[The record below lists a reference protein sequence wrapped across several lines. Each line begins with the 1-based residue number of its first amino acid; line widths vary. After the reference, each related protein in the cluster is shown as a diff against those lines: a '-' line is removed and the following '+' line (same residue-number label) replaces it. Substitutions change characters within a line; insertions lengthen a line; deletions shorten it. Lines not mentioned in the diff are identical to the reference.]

1 MGIYDSNPVVLAATE
16 LDVRLAGKVL
26 LDKQELVLREGER
39 VGLVGRNGSGKSSLL
54 RVLAGQEHFYTG
66 QITMRKSLRVAFL
79 PQELDLPAGETV
91 RDSVLGGAAEIL
103 GLIHEYETTAPGRHL
118 HDLEMAITARDGW
131 NVESRL
137 GMLLSALGTPPADRA
152 VATLSGGERR
162 RVGLA
167 RTLIDLPDLLLL
179 DEPTNHLDT
188 ETIEWLEDFLT
199 RSGRSCLFVTHDR
212 YFLDR
217 VATRVLELSY
227 GHLYSYDGNYS
238 DYLRRKAERLSEV
251 ETQEE
256 KRLAF
261 IRREIDWIRR
271 GPQAR
276 ATKSRSRIQRFE
288 DAVNQDALQR
298 ERDIELLLPPAPKM
312 GNIVVTLQQAALAVG
327 GRTLFSGL
335 DLEFTPGMRLG
346 IVGRNGM
353 GKTSLLRLLLG
364 QLSPSS
370 GTVRIGE
377 RVMFNYADQHRVALH
392 DDLTVYEEVGEGN
405 DFVLFDGRKITI
417 WTYLK
422 NYLFQDDEINTKVG
436 QLSGGERNRLVL
448 AMLLKNGGN
457 FLLLDEPTNDL
468 DLATLRVLEEALC
481 DFDGCVAVVS
491 HDRYFLNRVCTH
503 ILVFE
508 PEGRLFFQPG
518 DYSYYV
524 QKRAERQLAARAE
537 APPAGKTPA
546 GGGLVATGRGVDR
559 PADGP
564 RRLKWAEKRELDGM
578 EDAIAAAEAEVAELE
593 EIFGRPDFHAT
604 HGRQS
609 DALVARLDAA
619 RAEVARLYDRWAEL
633 EEIANG

>member
-1 MGIYDSNPVVLAATE
+1 MGIYDSNPVVLSATG
-16 LDVRLAGKVL
+16 LDIRLAGSVL

-39 VGLVGRNGSGKSSLL
+39 VGLIGRNGSGKSTLL
-54 RVLAGQEHFYTG
+54 RVLAGREHFFTG
-66 QITMRKSLRVAFL
+66 EVNTRKSLRIAFL
-79 PQELDLPAGETV
+79 PQELDLPAGQTV
-91 RDSVLGGAAEIL
+91 RDSVLGGAAEVL
-103 GLIHEYETTAPGRHL
+103 NLIHEYETTAPGRHL

-137 GMLLSALGTPPADRA
+137 AMLLSALGTPAADRM
-152 VATLSGGERR
+152 VDTLSGGERR

-179 DEPTNHLDT
+179 DEPTNHLDA

-212 YFLDR
+212 FFLDR

-238 DYLRRKAERLSEV
+238 EFLRRKAERLTEV
-251 ETQEE
+251 ESQEE

-276 ATKSRSRIQRFE
+276 TTKSRSRIQRFE
-288 DAVNQDALQR
+288 TAVNQDALQR
-298 ERDIELLLPPAPKM
+298 ERDIDLLLPPPPKM
-312 GNIVVTLQQAALAVG
+312 GNIVVSLQQVTLCLG
-327 GRTLFSGL
+327 EQTLFANL

-353 GKTSLLRLLLG
+353 GKTSLLRLILG
-364 QLSPSS
+364 QLAPTA

-377 RVMFNYADQHRVALH
+377 RIVFNYADQHRVSLH
-392 DDLTVYEEVGEGN
+392 DDLTVYEEIGEGN
-405 DFVLFDGRKITI
+405 DFVLFDGRKINI

-448 AMLLKNGGN
+448 AMLLKTGGN

-468 DLATLRVLEEALC
+468 DLATLRV
-481 DFDGCVAVVS
+481 FDRC
-491 HDRYFLNRVCTH
+491 LMT
-503 ILVFE
+503 
-508 PEGRLFFQPG
+508 
-518 DYSYYV
+518 
-524 QKRAERQLAARAE
+524 AEC
-537 APPAGKTPA
+537 
-546 GGGLVATGRGVDR
+546 
-559 PADGP
+559 
-564 RRLKWAEKRELDGM
+564 
-578 EDAIAAAEAEVAELE
+578 
-593 EIFGRPDFHAT
+593 
-604 HGRQS
+604 GRQ
-609 DALVARLDAA
+609 
-619 RAEVARLYDRWAEL
+619 RAVDDSGR
-633 EEIANG
+633 

>member
-1 MGIYDSNPVVLAATE
+1 MGIYDSNPVVLSATE
-16 LDVRLAGKVL
+16 LDIRLAGSVL
-26 LDKQELVLREGER
+26 LDKQELVIREGER
-39 VGLVGRNGSGKSSLL
+39 VGLVGRNGSGKSTLL
-54 RVLAGQEHFYTG
+54 RVLAGQEHFFTG
-66 QITMRKSLRVAFL
+66 EVNTRKSLRIAFL
-79 PQELDLPAGETV
+79 PQELDLPAGQTV
-91 RDSVLGGAAEIL
+91 RDSVLGGAAEVL
-103 GLIHEYETTAPGRHL
+103 NLIHEYETTAPGRHL

-137 GMLLSALGTPPADRA
+137 AMLLSALGTPAADRM
-152 VATLSGGERR
+152 VDTLSGGERR

-179 DEPTNHLDT
+179 DEPTNHLDA

-212 YFLDR
+212 FFLDR

-238 DYLRRKAERLSEV
+238 EFLRRKAERLTEV
-251 ETQEE
+251 ESQEE

-276 ATKSRSRIQRFE
+276 TTKSRSRIQRFE
-288 DAVNQDALQR
+288 TAVNQDALQR
-298 ERDIELLLPPAPKM
+298 ERDIDLLLPPPPKM
-312 GNIVVTLQQAALAVG
+312 GNIVVSLQQVTLCLG
-327 GRTLFSGL
+327 EQTLFANL

-353 GKTSLLRLLLG
+353 GKTSLLRLILG
-364 QLSPSS
+364 QLAPTA

-377 RVMFNYADQHRVALH
+377 RIVFNYADQHRVSLH
-392 DDLTVYEEVGEGN
+392 DDLTVYEEIGEGN
-405 DFVLFDGRKITI
+405 DFVLFDGRKINI

-448 AMLLKNGGN
+448 AMLLKTGGN

-508 PEGRLFFQPG
+508 PEGTLFFQPG
-518 DYSYYV
+518 NYSYYM
-524 QKRAERQLAARAE
+524 QKRAERQAAQKSDSRLADK
-537 APPAGKTPA
+537 GTS
-546 GGGLVATGRGVDR
+546 G
-559 PADGP
+559 PADADSGRAGERP
-564 RRLKWAEKRELDGM
+564 DGARRLKWAEKRELEGM
-578 EDAIAAAEAEVAELE
+578 ELAIAAAEAKVSELE

-609 DALVARLDAA
+609 DELLATLAA
-619 RAEVARLYDRWAEL
+619 AKAELARLYDRWAEL
-633 EEIANG
+633 EELA